1 MSTNHSAMSND
12 AVTDRRLRPRF
23 TIFYIIVRYGVTGLR
38 LAASAANDG
47 LASHLAAPSGTQRT
61 SASICGMHAFHS
73 ARRCQLCSELD
84 SAETQNARP
93 EKLRSGWGVGEG
105 SSWPPSRQLWG
116 LGEHCKLPGV
126 ASSGWLAGCYS
137 VTPEPQHYG
146 ALCAN
151 MMSSIKP
158 EIPNLSQHRQ
168 RWSEPR
174 TSHK

>member
-38 LAASAANDG
+38 LAASAANHG

-84 SAETQNARP
+84 SAETQKCEARKV
-93 EKLRSGWGVGEG
+93 ESGVGLLGKGAAGPLPVSYGVWG
-105 SSWPPSRQLWG
+105 STVNSRELHHQ
-116 LGEHCKLPGV
+116 
-126 ASSGWLAGCYS
+126 AGWLA
-137 VTPEPQHYG
+137 VTVLHRNPSIMAHYVQ
-146 ALCAN
+146 
-151 MMSSIKP
+151 I
-158 EIPNLSQHRQ
+158 
-168 RWSEPR
+168 
-174 TSHK
+174 

>member
-38 LAASAANDG
+38 LAASAANHG

-93 EKLRSGWGVGEG
+93 EKLRAGWGCWGREQLAPLPVSYGVWG
-105 SSWPPSRQLWG
+105 STVNSRELHHQ
-116 LGEHCKLPGV
+116 
-126 ASSGWLAGCYS
+126 AGWLA
-137 VTPEPQHYG
+137 VTVFHRNPSIMAHYVQ
-146 ALCAN
+146 
-151 MMSSIKP
+151 I
-158 EIPNLSQHRQ
+158 
-168 RWSEPR
+168 
-174 TSHK
+174 